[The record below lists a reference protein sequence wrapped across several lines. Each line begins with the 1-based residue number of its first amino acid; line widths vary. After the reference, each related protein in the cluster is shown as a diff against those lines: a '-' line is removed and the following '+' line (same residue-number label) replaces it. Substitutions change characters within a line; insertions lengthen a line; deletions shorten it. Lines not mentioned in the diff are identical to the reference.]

1 MSSSNVAAMGDATLR
16 VLTAR
21 GEERLFSLER
31 DDISVGRDE
40 RNDVRIDSSVVSAL
54 QARLV
59 REGRTYRFMQV
70 GSTNPTLLRGVPVD
84 DRVLQHGD
92 CLLIAPGTQDEVQLL
107 FELGANDLRASLEVT
122 RAFKKDEAPE
132 RVSVERLKLPA
143 GGSISIGRSPENDII
158 LASLSVSRAHAKLD
172 VANGQVGLSDLGS
185 ANGTYVNGAYCAERE
200 LEPGDIV
207 RIGPYKL
214 IYDDGAIEHYD
225 DSRAVRLDV
234 HDITKVISGKTILDH
249 ISFSVR
255 PGELVAIAGTSGA
268 GKSTLLDALIGMRP
282 ATSGRVIVNGADLYR
297 AYDALRPLI
306 GYVPQATILPTQ
318 LTVRRA
324 LHYVARLRLPPDVS
338 EADAEQRVEEVMREL
353 DIYHR
358 RDVEIGRLSGGQQKR
373 ASIAAEL
380 IARPGLFFLD
390 EPTSGLDPG
399 LTRRVTAITRV
410 LAESGST
417 VIVIS
422 HDVESLELA
431 DRLVFLASGGRVVF
445 TGTPQEAV
453 EFFSVSDLGEV
464 YPQVEADDAGSWQER
479 YKASRFYR
487 GTAAPEAAPTEDE
500 EAPVRW
506 DPFGFI
512 ADSTRQGISAWR
524 QFRLVAGRYVE
535 TMLRDRRNLVILL
548 AQAPV
553 LAVFL
558 TIVAKATDFHPPSD
572 AAIAQAQGLGV
583 SPARLAAALPV
594 MLAATATWF
603 GAINAAREI
612 VKELPIFLRERLGG
626 LRVAPYLASKLLVL
640 AVLCVLQTSAMLG
653 IVWLKVDLPSSG
665 ALMPAPLEI
674 WISLNLAALAALGLG
689 LVISASV
696 TSADRAQSLVPIVL
710 IPQLIFVGGP
720 GTGTLG
726 QWLSYLTVTHW
737 SVEAMKISAKIP
749 YQTDVGG
756 FGGSDLLLR
765 WLALAMMAGAFTSL
779 AALLVS
785 RKGGA

>member
-1 MSSSNVAAMGDATLR
+1 MSSSNVAGMGSAVLR
-16 VLTAR
+16 VLIAH
-21 GEERLFSLER
+21 GEEELFSLEH
-31 DDISVGRDE
+31 DDISVGRDG
-40 RNDVRIDSSVVSAL
+40 RNDIRIDSSVVSAF

-59 REGRTYRFMQV
+59 REGRTYRFIQV

-84 DRVLQHGD
+84 DHMLQHRD
-92 CLLIAPGTQDEVQLL
+92 CLLIAPGTQDEVQLI
-107 FELGANDLRASLEVT
+107 FDLGAADLRASLEGT
-122 RAFKKDEAPE
+122 RAFKKDESPG

-143 GGSISIGRSPENDII
+143 GGSISIGRSPGNDII
-158 LASLSVSRAHAKLD
+158 LPSLSVSRAHAKLEI
-172 VANGQVGLSDLGS
+172 ANGRVLLSDLGS
-185 ANGTYVNGAYCAERE
+185 ANGTYVNGAYGAERA

-214 IYDDGAIEHYD
+214 IYNDGAIEHYD

-249 ISFSVR
+249 IGFSVR

-306 GYVPQATILPTQ
+306 GYVPQATILPMQ

-338 EADAEQRVEEVMREL
+338 REDADQRVDEVMREL
-353 DIYHR
+353 EIHQR

-380 IARPGLFFLD
+380 ISRPGLFFLD

-399 LTRRVTAITRV
+399 LTRRVTAITKD
-410 LAESGST
+410 LAQAGST

-422 HDVESLELA
+422 HDVESLWAA
-431 DRLVFLASGGRVVF
+431 DRLVFLATGGRVAF
-445 TGTPQEAV
+445 AGTPAEALQ
-453 EFFSVSDLGEV
+453 FFGVSDLAEI
-464 YPQVEADDAGSWQER
+464 YPRVEADDPVAWQEKF
-479 YKASRFYR
+479 KASRFSR
-487 GTAAPEAAPTEDE
+487 GAGAPEVSVAQE
-500 EAPVRW
+500 EAATHW

-512 ADSTRQGISAWR
+512 TGSTRQGISAWR
-524 QFRLVAGRYVE
+524 QFRIAATRYVE

-553 LAVFL
+553 LALFL
-558 TIVAKATDFHPPSD
+558 TLVAKTTDFQPPPP
-572 AAIAQAQGLGV
+572 AAIAQAEAFGI
-583 SPARLAAALPV
+583 PAAKLAAALPI

-612 VKELPIFLRERLGG
+612 VKELPILLRERLAG
-626 LRVAPYLASKLLVL
+626 LRVLPYLASKLLVL
-640 AVLCVLQTSAMLG
+640 AVLCVLQTSVLLG
-653 IVWLKVDLPSSG
+653 VVWLKVDLPSSG

-710 IPQLIFVGGP
+710 IPQLIFIGGP
-720 GTGTLG
+720 GTGTVG

-749 YQTDVGG
+749 YQADVGG

-765 WLALAMMAGAFTSL
+765 WLALAVMAGVFTSL
-779 AALLVS
+779 TAWLVS
-785 RKGGA
+785 RKRGG

>member
-1 MSSSNVAAMGDATLR
+1 MGHATLR
-16 VLTAR
+16 VRTAH

-40 RNDVRIDSSVVSAL
+40 RNEVRIDSSVVSAF

-59 REGRTYRFMQV
+59 REGRTYRFIQV

-84 DRVLQHGD
+84 DHVLQHGD
-92 CLLIAPGTQDEVQLL
+92 CLLIAVGTKDEVQLI
-107 FELGANDLRASLEVT
+107 FELGASDLRASLEVT
-122 RAFKKDEAPE
+122 RAFKRDEAPE

-143 GGSISIGRSPENDII
+143 GGSISIGRSAENDII
-158 LASLSVSRAHAKLD
+158 LPSLSVSRAHAKLE
-172 VANGQVGLSDLGS
+172 VANGRVLLSDLGS
-185 ANGTYVNGAYCAERE
+185 ANGTYVNGAHCAERA

-214 IYDDGAIEHYD
+214 IYNDGAIEHYD

-306 GYVPQATILPTQ
+306 GYVPQATILPMQ

-338 EADAEQRVEEVMREL
+338 GEDADQRVDEVMREL
-353 DIYHR
+353 EIHQR

-380 IARPGLFFLD
+380 ISRPGLFFLD

-399 LTRRVTAITRV
+399 LTRRVTTITKG
-410 LAESGST
+410 LAQAGST

-422 HDVESLELA
+422 HDVESLGTA
-431 DRLVFLASGGRVVF
+431 DRLIFLATGGRVAF
-445 TGTPQEAV
+445 AGTPEEALQ
-453 EFFSVSDLGEV
+453 FFGVSDLAEI
-464 YPQVEADDAGSWQER
+464 YPRVEGDDPVEWQEKF
-479 YKASRFYR
+479 KASVFYR
-487 GTAAPEAAPTEDE
+487 GANAPEVPVAQE
-500 EAPVRW
+500 EAATRW

-512 ADSTRQGISAWR
+512 TGSTRQGISAWR
-524 QFRLVAGRYVE
+524 QFRIAATRYVE
-535 TMLRDRRNLVILL
+535 TMVRDRRNLVILL

-553 LAVFL
+553 LALFL
-558 TIVAKATDFHPPSD
+558 TLVAKVTDFQPPSP
-572 AAIAQAQGLGV
+572 AAIAQAEALGV
-583 SPARLAAALPV
+583 SAAKLAAALPI
-594 MLAATATWF
+594 MLAVTATWF
-603 GAINAAREI
+603 GVFNAAREI
-612 VKELPIFLRERLGG
+612 VKELPILLRERLAG
-626 LRVAPYLASKLLVL
+626 LRLLPYLASKLLVL
-640 AVLCVLQTSAMLG
+640 AVLCLLQTSVLLG
-653 IVWLKVDLPSSG
+653 IIWLKVDLPSSG

-696 TSADRAQSLVPIVL
+696 TSADRAQSLVPIVF

-720 GTGTLG
+720 GTGTVG

-756 FGGSDLLLR
+756 FGGTDLLLH
-765 WLALAMMAGAFTSL
+765 WLALGVMAGVFTSL
-779 AALLVS
+779 AAWLVS
-785 RKGGA
+785 RKRGG

>member
-1 MSSSNVAAMGDATLR
+1 MSSPSVAGMDHATLHVR
-16 VLTAR
+16 TAH
-21 GEERLFSLER
+21 GEDRLLSLER

-40 RNDVRIDSSVVSAL
+40 RNEIRIDSSVVSAF

-59 REGRTYRFMQV
+59 REGRTYRFIQV
-70 GSTNPTLLRGVPVD
+70 GSTNPTLLHGVPVND
-84 DRVLQHGD
+84 YLLQHGD
-92 CLLIAPGTQDEVQLL
+92 CLVIAPGTQEEVQLI
-107 FELGANDLRASLEVT
+107 FELGATDLRASLEVT
-122 RAFKKDEAPE
+122 RAFKTDEAPE
-132 RVSVERLKLPA
+132 QVSAERLKLPA
-143 GGSISIGRSPENDII
+143 GGAISIGRSSDNDII
-158 LASLSVSRAHAKLD
+158 LPSLSVSRTHARIE
-172 VANGQVGLSDLGS
+172 VANGRVFLSDLGS
-185 ANGTYVNGAYCAERE
+185 ANGTYVNGARCAERA
-200 LEPGDIV
+200 LEAGDIV

-214 IYDDGAIEHYD
+214 VYKDGAIEHYD

-234 HDITKVISGKTILDH
+234 HDITKVISGKTILDR
-249 ISFSVR
+249 IGFSVL

-306 GYVPQATILPTQ
+306 GYVPQATILPMQ

-338 EADAEQRVEEVMREL
+338 RGEAEQRVDEVMRQL
-353 DIYHR
+353 DIHQR

-380 IARPGLFFLD
+380 ISRPGLFFLD

-399 LTRRVTAITRV
+399 LTRRVTAITKD
-410 LAESGST
+410 LAQAGST

-422 HDVESLELA
+422 HDVESLSSA
-431 DRLVFLASGGRVVF
+431 DRLVFLASGGRVAFV
-445 TGTPQEAV
+445 GAPEEALQFFGVNDLAEIYPKV
-453 EFFSVSDLGEV
+453 EGDD
-464 YPQVEADDAGSWQER
+464 PVEWQEKF
-479 YKASRFYR
+479 KASRFYR
-487 GTAAPEAAPTEDE
+487 GARAPDTPPTQEEAAVTG
-500 EAPVRW
+500 W
-506 DPFGFI
+506 DPFALITG
-512 ADSTRQGISAWR
+512 STRQGISAWR
-524 QFRLVAGRYVE
+524 QFRIASTRYVE

-553 LAVFL
+553 LALFL
-558 TIVAKATDFHPPSD
+558 TLVAKTTDFRPPSP
-572 AAIAQAQGLGV
+572 AAIAQAEGLGV
-583 SPARLAAALPV
+583 PASKLAAALPV

-612 VKELPIFLRERLGG
+612 VKELPILLRERLAG
-626 LRVAPYLASKLLVL
+626 LRVLPYLASKLLVL
-640 AVLCVLQTSAMLG
+640 AVLCLLQTSVLLG
-653 IVWLKVDLPSSG
+653 VVWLKVDLPSSG
-665 ALMPAPLEI
+665 VLMPAPLEI

-710 IPQLIFVGGP
+710 IPQLIFLGGP
-720 GTGTLG
+720 GTGTVG

-749 YQTDVGG
+749 YQAHVGG
-756 FGGSDLLLR
+756 FGRTDLLLH
-765 WLALAMMAGAFTSL
+765 WLALAVMASVFTSL
-779 AALLVS
+779 AAWLVS
-785 RKGGA
+785 RKRSG